1 MWHRII
7 VEIEADIGRLADLD
21 DDALYQ
27 RVWVVRQ
34 SQQLGRFLG
43 EGVADADIALSRT
56 SPIRRHAAAPSVS
69 LSIEVIQINKFAGR
83 EEARADVLN
92 RSLNPAFLVAARHC
106 DRARFVA
113 IMCGELEQRRVEVD
127 DIALTFQ
134 HGAAQIVIEEDTG
147 ASIPGLKRRGV
158 TTQEVLQAGAEEE
171 PQEDLARIAQHH
183 NEGHQRTA
191 GTDNGHMAEVSP
203 IDLGL
208 LARKA
213 A

>member
-92 RSLNPAFLVAARHC
+92 RSLNPAFPKDRQLHSDPVDHVQRFRVTHPFHPLYGREFILV
-106 DRARFVA
+106 DR
-113 IMCGELEQRRVEVD
+113 
-127 DIALTFQ
+127 
-134 HGAAQIVIEEDTG
+134 
-147 ASIPGLKRRGV
+147 
-158 TTQEVLQAGAEEE
+158 
-171 PQEDLARIAQHH
+171 
-183 NEGHQRTA
+183 RTA
-191 GTDNGHMAEVSP
+191 W
-203 IDLGL
+203 
-208 LARKA
+208 
-213 A
+213 